1 MAQAIAQRGI
11 LRHKDPNIRLMAA
24 CSLADVMRLFAPDP
38 PFDNDTIEE
47 IFGLFIDQLSGLAD
61 TESSS
66 YPKYFYLLE
75 SLAMVQTFLL
85 LVDGGPS
92 SPAPPALPH
101 GCGCSVA
108 FAADAES
115 ALCGRLS
122 IPDSRGCEGDEEQ
135 EGGEARAHA
144 CTLYGH
150 THTHGRL
157 AKRGV
162 LSHAACV
169 PWRHRR
175 ARQRGGASQAV
186 RDDFRSCDRGAL
198 DQGPL
203 AHGRGHTVHGPTPL
217 DTFAT
222 ACHTGDSNEQGAESC
237 TFRTAL
243 RLGSIERLA

>member
-1 MAQAIAQRGI
+1 MPCFRRRPVAQAIAQRGI

-85 LVDGGPS
+85 LVDGGGPS
-92 SPAPPALPH
+92 SPAPALFH

-115 ALCGRLS
+115 TRCVAVSQFPILGDAKATR
-122 IPDSRGCEGDEEQ
+122 SR
-135 EGGEARAHA
+135 
-144 CTLYGH
+144 
-150 THTHGRL
+150 
-157 AKRGV
+157 RGV
-162 LSHAACV
+162 KRV
-169 PWRHRR
+169 
-175 ARQRGGASQAV
+175 
-186 RDDFRSCDRGAL
+186 
-198 DQGPL
+198 
-203 AHGRGHTVHGPTPL
+203 PTPAHC
-217 DTFAT
+217 TAT
-222 ACHTGDSNEQGAESC
+222 LTHTGDSPSAEC
-237 TFRTAL
+237 
-243 RLGSIERLA
+243 